1 MDRAEQIK
9 VLLTKW
15 STKGEIK
22 DKIYIMEGSSG
33 FSYSTIFSKYMDDSV
48 KEILIEEPYI
58 REYYQLCNLVMFC
71 ELACSKCRNLKF
83 INVKTVQDSRPTSEQ
98 SKAFSL
104 LTDSLAKKNITLFFE
119 YSEHMHDRQIMWVS
133 FHLFNISFL
142 FYLSFN
148 EFSLLSASVMATL
161 LKLEED

>member
-142 FYLSFN
+142 FYLSFITN
-148 EFSLLSASVMATL
+148 FLYFQPQ
-161 LKLEED
+161 